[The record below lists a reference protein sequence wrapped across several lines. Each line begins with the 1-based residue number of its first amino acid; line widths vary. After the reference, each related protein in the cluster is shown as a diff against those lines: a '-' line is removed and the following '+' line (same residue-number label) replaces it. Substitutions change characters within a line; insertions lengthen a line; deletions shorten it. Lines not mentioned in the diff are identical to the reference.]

1 MKVCKEY
8 EVVEKATFNGKTK
21 YAIKATGNWTLY
33 TDDGE
38 LLDSTDDSHLDD
50 VIASYD
56 E

>member
-21 YAIKATGNWTLY
+21 YAIKATGNWALY

-38 LLDSTDDSHLDD
+38 LLDSTDDGHLDD